1 MKREIFSEVEIPEGV
16 KVELA
21 GNSVKVKS
29 GDKELEKKFNLN
41 KLSIEKK
48 DNKIIIGNKK
58 ATKTEKRMTNTIS
71 SHIKNMI
78 KGIQEEF
85 EYELK
90 IASSH
95 FPMTIDL
102 QEDKA
107 IIKNLL
113 GEKIPREVK
122 IPKGAEVKIDKDK
135 IKVKSSD
142 REIAGQTAANF
153 EQATKIRMKDRRIF
167 QDGIFITSK
176 GGRKM

>member
-1 MKREIFSEVEIPEGV
+1 MKREIFNEIEIPAGVEIELV
-16 KVELA
+16 K
-21 GNSVKVKS
+21 NSVKVKS
-29 GDKELEKKFNLN
+29 ERRELEKKFNLN

-58 ATKTEKRMTNTIS
+58 STKTEKRMTNTIS

-85 EYELK
+85 EYDLK

-95 FPMTIDL
+95 FPMTIEL

-107 IIKNLL
+107 IIKNFL
-113 GEKIPREVK
+113 GEKISREVK

-135 IKVKSSD
+135 ITIKSID

-176 GGRKM
+176 AGRKM